1 MGGDVLP
8 SRMSA
13 ATYLT
18 ASIPLR
24 LASAGMVVALPVLAV
39 ERLDDVALGG
49 LLTGAALFPSVIA
62 APLVG
67 TVLDRVRAPRRLLV
81 GAALATAASFALASF
96 LGDVPTVLIALLLV
110 IAGLAT
116 PVYMGGMSSFVT
128 SAIADP
134 RRAYAQDSLSY
145 TVASIGGP
153 AIAGLVIA
161 VASARFAMLAM
172 AALALVG
179 VLGSLAL
186 RMEARP
192 TPTVGVRRTIAAG
205 VTHLVRHRPIAIV
218 TLSGTI
224 SQIGGGA
231 AGVAAIGL
239 SLERV
244 GSTAAA
250 AGLLTAFA
258 VGGLLGAIAVAVRR
272 WTRRPPAWVM
282 GAGFAATGVA
292 LLAAAPDL
300 GIVVALVAF
309 AVAGVFTAPANA
321 AMLLLRDQESPAA
334 VRSQVFTIG
343 AGLRAAAA
351 AVGAALAG
359 AASSLDAGWLILGIA
374 AVWIASGLLLTL
386 FPRPAATRES

>member
-1 MGGDVLP
+1 
-8 SRMSA
+8 MSA
-13 ATYLT
+13 FTYLA

-49 LLTGAALFPSVIA
+49 LLTGAALFPSVVA

-67 TVLDRVRAPRRLLV
+67 TVLDRVRHPRRLLV
-81 GAALATAASFALASF
+81 ASAIATAAAFAVAAF
-96 LGDVPTVLIALLLV
+96 LGDVPTVLIAVLLV
-110 IAGLAT
+110 LAGLST
-116 PVYMGGMSSFVT
+116 PVSMGGMSSFVT
-128 SAIADP
+128 SAIPEA

-153 AIAGLVIA
+153 ALAGLAIA
-161 VASARFAMLAM
+161 VADARAAMLVM

-186 RMEARP
+186 RMDARP
-192 TPTVGVRRTIAAG
+192 APTVGVGRTIAAG
-205 VTHLVRHRPIAIV
+205 VTHLVRHRPIAVV
-218 TLSGTI
+218 TLSGTL

-231 AGVAAIGL
+231 AGVAAIAL
-239 SLERV
+239 SIERL
-244 GSTAAA
+244 GTTAGAA
-250 AGLLTAFA
+250 WILTAFA
-258 VGGLLGAIAVAVRR
+258 IGGLLGALAVAARR
-272 WTRRPPAWVM
+272 WTRRPPSWVM
-282 GAGFAATGVA
+282 GAGFAATGA
-292 LLAAAPDL
+292 SLLVAAPDL
-300 GIVVALVAF
+300 GIVVVIVAF

-351 AVGAALAG
+351 AVGATLAG
-359 AASSLDAGWLILGIA
+359 AASGLDAGWLVIGIA
-374 AVWIASGLLLTL
+374 AIWIVSGALLRA
-386 FPRPAATRES
+386 FPRPDPASVPQNVG

>member
-1 MGGDVLP
+1 
-8 SRMSA
+8 MSA

-67 TVLDRVRAPRRLLV
+67 TVLDRVRSPRRLLV

-96 LGDVPTVLIALLLV
+96 LSDVLTALIALLLV

-272 WTRRPPAWVM
+272 WTHRPPAWAM

-359 AASSLDAGWLILGIA
+359 AASGLDAGWLILGIA
-374 AVWIASGLLLTL
+374 TVWIASGLLLTL
-386 FPRPAATRES
+386 FPRPLPARES